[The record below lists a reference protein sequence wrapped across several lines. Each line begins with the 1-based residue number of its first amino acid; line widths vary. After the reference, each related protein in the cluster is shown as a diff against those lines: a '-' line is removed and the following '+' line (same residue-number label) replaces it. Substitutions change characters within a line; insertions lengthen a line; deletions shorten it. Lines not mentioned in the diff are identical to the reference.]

1 MARPLP
7 ALPKKL
13 LRLAATQQG
22 LLTIAQCD
30 AHGVDRGRRARL
42 VAAGYLRRVARG
54 IVDTRGDDIA
64 DRVAA
69 REYDHVRLWKV
80 WLGQLLAGP
89 GSVAVG
95 QAALVVAGV
104 HGIPWEFTPEMAYLD
119 GRYGRSTEHVVIR
132 QMDLGDRHYERNG
145 LRYTEPER
153 ALGQAVPTMD
163 RRTAIAV
170 LDSARHRGVV
180 DAAGLVRARAIATGR
195 RGSVRAT
202 HWWDESVEGAE
213 SVLESL
219 ARVDCVDAGVPPDEL
234 QVKVFAPDGTLLGR
248 GDMGFR
254 LADGRLLVVEID
266 GAGVHSELAALFRDR
281 SRQNDLVALG
291 GAVVLRFTWKEVRE
305 LGAVGR
311 AVRAVVRPVDR
322 PGTGP

>member
-1 MARPLP
+1 MSAGPMSRPLP
-7 ALPKKL
+7 ALPRKL
-13 LRLAATQQG
+13 QHLAAGQQG

-42 VAAGYLRRVARG
+42 VAAGTLCRVARG
-54 IVDTRGDDIA
+54 IVDTRRASLA

-69 REYDHVRLWKV
+69 REHDHVRLWKV
-80 WLGQLLAGP
+80 WLAQLLAGP

-104 HGIPWEFTPEMAYLD
+104 HGIPWRFTPEMAYLN
-119 GRYGRSTEHVVIR
+119 GRYGRSTQHVVIR
-132 QMDLGDRHYERNG
+132 QLDLGDRHYERNG

-170 LDSARHRGVV
+170 IDSARHRGVV
-180 DAAGLVRARAIATGR
+180 DAAGVVRARELARGR
-195 RGSVRAT
+195 RGSVRADS
-202 HWWDESVEGAE
+202 WWDESAEGAE

-219 ARVDCVDAGVPPDEL
+219 ARTDCVDAGVPPDEL

-248 GDMGFR
+248 GDMGFHLR
-254 LADGRLLVVEID
+254 DGRLLIVEID

-291 GAVVLRFTWKEVRE
+291 GVMILRFTWNEVRVP
-305 LGAVGR
+305 GRVGR
-311 AVRAVVRPVDR
+311 AVRAVVL
-322 PGTGP
+322 GP